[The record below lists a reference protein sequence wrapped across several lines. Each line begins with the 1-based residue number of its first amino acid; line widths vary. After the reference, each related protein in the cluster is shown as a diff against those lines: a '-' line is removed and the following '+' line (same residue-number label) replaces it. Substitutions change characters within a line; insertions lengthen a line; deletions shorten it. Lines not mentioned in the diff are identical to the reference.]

1 MHVRSAAAS
10 ALLALTLFGGVLAFT
25 QRAAASD
32 GNPGR
37 QAFFRYCSSCHGY
50 DGRGNG
56 EVAASLTPK
65 PADLTQ
71 LAKRHGGTFP
81 LAEVVAY
88 IDGSKRVA
96 AHGTAKMPVWGKVFA
111 KEESYE
117 QPGKH
122 AQSQMRLIANYLSA
136 IQTR

>member
-1 MHVRSAAAS
+1 LGARSAAVP
-10 ALLALTLFGGVLAFT
+10 ALLALSLIGGVQAFT
-25 QRAAASD
+25 QPAAASD

-50 DGRGNG
+50 EGRGNG

-71 LAKRHGGTFP
+71 LAKKHGGTFP
-81 LAEVVAY
+81 LAEVIEY

-96 AHGTAKMPVWGKVFA
+96 AHGTPQMPVWGKVFA

-117 QPGKH
+117 QPGQH
-122 AQSQMRLIANYLSA
+122 AQSQIKLIANYLSS
-136 IQTR
+136 IQTK